1 MTSKVV
7 DKYAEDTTPAGCWT
21 QACSCAVAY
30 DHATQILYLCLL
42 RSSLRSVCLRT
53 AFECHFGVII
63 LCVECDTQAA
73 RWHAIQVAHDPLQ
86 TASKLSLPQLQQ
98 QQRIFK
104 SKNNKKGRN
113 IGIFQEMEALMTG
126 TGPLSD
132 SLRRSDPYQP
142 ATLPTSNPTPP
153 QQQSQEQLSQQQP
166 LAEQPIRVSLLP
178 GSLKL
183 LTPTQVKNLSWQNHL
198 KLYKVCH

>member
-1 MTSKVV
+1 
-7 DKYAEDTTPAGCWT
+7 
-21 QACSCAVAY
+21 
-30 DHATQILYLCLL
+30 
-42 RSSLRSVCLRT
+42 
-53 AFECHFGVII
+53 
-63 LCVECDTQAA
+63 
-73 RWHAIQVAHDPLQ
+73 
-86 TASKLSLPQLQQ
+86 
-98 QQRIFK
+98 
-104 SKNNKKGRN
+104 
-113 IGIFQEMEALMTG
+113 MEALMTG

-153 QQQSQEQLSQQQP
+153 QQQPQEQLSQQQLHHPQQQP

>member
-1 MTSKVV
+1 
-7 DKYAEDTTPAGCWT
+7 
-21 QACSCAVAY
+21 
-30 DHATQILYLCLL
+30 
-42 RSSLRSVCLRT
+42 
-53 AFECHFGVII
+53 
-63 LCVECDTQAA
+63 
-73 RWHAIQVAHDPLQ
+73 VAHDPLQ

>member
-1 MTSKVV
+1 MWRAVLVV
-7 DKYAEDTTPAGCWT
+7 
-21 QACSCAVAY
+21 
-30 DHATQILYLCLL
+30 
-42 RSSLRSVCLRT
+42 
-53 AFECHFGVII
+53 
-63 LCVECDTQAA
+63 
-73 RWHAIQVAHDPLQ
+73 HDPLE
-86 TASKLSLPQLQQ
+86 TASKLPLPQQQ
-98 QQRIFK
+98 HRLGKPLPPFQRK
-104 SKNNKKGRN
+104 RKTH
-113 IGIFQEMEALMTG
+113 IGPLQEMEALMTG

-142 ATLPTSNPTPP
+142 ATLPTPNPTPP
-153 QQQSQEQLSQQQP
+153 QQQPQEQLSQQQLHHPQQQP